1 MQRSCWGCSM
11 HAEPV
16 SYVDVEETFMECTKP
31 GAIRDEELIAYAE
44 GEKVQ
49 PAVSEHLAHCQACS
63 SQVVTYQQLE
73 HKLAYKLYRWDC
85 PPSQILGEFQL
96 GLLDA
101 VFSTAVKTHL
111 RTCVL
116 CSAEMTAL
124 THFLAN
130 DPFLVE
136 PVPAVQRSESTQRS
150 SLNGR
155 YPVEEA
161 KRALEHLR
169 EQTLAG
175 ARRIVATLL
184 PPVQPGFAMQ
194 RGSMQQ
200 LAQWPRNYTAED
212 VNISLQLESNP
223 RQQTTLQLVGLVT
236 CKGVVL
242 DTLQGTPVRL
252 TDLAGISSTQT
263 IDELGNF
270 VFSALAPATYVLELL
285 FPEGVVVVDQMV
297 LQLPE

>member
-1 MQRSCWGCSM
+1 MR
-11 HAEPV
+11 AEPV
-16 SYVDVEETFMECTKP
+16 SYVDVEGTLMECSEP
-31 GAIRDEELIAYAE
+31 GVIRDEELIAYAE
-44 GEKVQ
+44 GEKVR
-49 PAVSEHLAHCQACS
+49 PAVKEHLAHCEACS
-63 SQVVTYQQLE
+63 SRLATYQQLE
-73 HKLAYKLYRWDC
+73 HRLAYKLYRWDC

-96 GLLDA
+96 GLLDT
-101 VFSTAVKTHL
+101 VFSTAVKTHVRSCL
-111 RTCVL
+111 R
-116 CSAEMTAL
+116 CSADVMAL

-136 PVPAVQRSESTQRS
+136 PAVAGQKSAQKAA
-150 SLNGR
+150 LNGR

-169 EQTLAG
+169 DQTLAG

-184 PPVQPGFAMQ
+184 PPVQPAFAMQ
-194 RGSMQQ
+194 RNPAQQ

-223 RQQTTLQLVGLVT
+223 RQHATLQLIGLVT

-242 DTLQGTPVRL
+242 EALQGIPVRL
-252 TDLAGISSTQT
+252 VDQAGIAYTQN

-270 VFSALAPATYVLELL
+270 VFAALSPATYTLELL
-285 FPEGVVVVDQMV
+285 FPEGAVVVDQIL